1 MRREQNIFET
11 FTKTYHLSYQ
21 VALPSHMGK
30 FYMLNDFN
38 EIDDFNEFNDFGGG
52 DEDEFLQL

>member
-1 MRREQNIFET
+1 MTREQNIFET

-38 EIDDFNEFNDFGGG
+38 EFNDFGGG